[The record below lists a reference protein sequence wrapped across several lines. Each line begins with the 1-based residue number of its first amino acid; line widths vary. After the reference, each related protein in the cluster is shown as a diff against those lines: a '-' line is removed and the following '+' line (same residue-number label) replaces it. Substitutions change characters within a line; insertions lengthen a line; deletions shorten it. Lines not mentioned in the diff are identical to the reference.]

1 MNGQRNEM
9 KKRVDRLRRRVIR
22 NKLLLLML
30 VPGMI
35 YFFVFCY
42 IPMYGVLI
50 AFQDYK
56 LKLGVFGS
64 EFIGLENFKRLFTDS
79 YFFTVL
85 RNTLMI
91 SLLKLIFTFPVPIIF
106 AVLLNELKN
115 RKFKK
120 IVQTISYLP
129 NFISWVV
136 LSGIFLSLFSLNGAV
151 NSLVR
156 LFGGEAQIFFAD
168 GPTFIVLLVI
178 TEIYKGF
185 GWGAIIYLASISSI
199 DTEQYEAADIDGANR
214 FQKARYITIPGL
226 VPVITIQLV
235 LSVSNI
241 LNAGFDQ
248 IFNMYNPSVMQ
259 YADIIDTW
267 VYRIGMVDRNYS
279 LSTALGLFKSVIAVA
294 LVLLANKLAAWI
306 NQEEYTLW

>member
-1 MNGQRNEM
+1 MQRKKDL
-9 KKRVDRLRRRVIR
+9 KKRVYKNRF
-22 NKLLLLML
+22 LLLML
-30 VPGMI
+30 IPGLI

-56 LKLGVFGS
+56 LKMGILGS
-64 EFIGLENFKRLFTDS
+64 EFIGLKNFERLFTDP

-85 RNTLMI
+85 RNTVVI
-91 SLLKLIFTFPVPIIF
+91 SFLKLIFTFPAPIFF
-106 AVLLNELKN
+106 AILLNELRN
-115 RKFKK
+115 GKFKK

-151 NSLVR
+151 NYIVQ
-156 LFGGEAQIFFAD
+156 LFGGEPKIFFAD
-168 GPTFIVLLVI
+168 GPTFIVLLII

-199 DTEQYEAADIDGANR
+199 DVEQYEAADIDGANR

-248 IFNMYNPSVMQ
+248 IFNMYNPSVMA

-279 LSTALGLFKSVIAVA
+279 LSTALGLFKSVIAVI
-294 LVLLANKLAAWI
+294 LVLAANKMAALI

>member
-1 MNGQRNEM
+1 
-9 KKRVDRLRRRVIR
+9 
-22 NKLLLLML
+22 ML
-30 VPGMI
+30 VPGLI

-64 EFIGLENFKRLFTDS
+64 EFIGFKNFERLFTDP

-85 RNTLMI
+85 RNTVMI
-91 SLLKLIFTFPVPIIF
+91 SLLKLIFTFPVPILF
-106 AVLLNELKN
+106 AILLNELKN
-115 RKFKK
+115 KRFKK

-151 NSLVR
+151 NYIVQ
-156 LFGGEAQIFFAD
+156 LFGGEPKIFFAD
-168 GPTFIVLLVI
+168 GPTFIVLLII

-214 FQKARYITIPGL
+214 YQKARYITIPGL
-226 VPVITIQLV
+226 IPVITIQLV

-248 IFNMYNPSVMQ
+248 IFNMYNPSVLS

-279 LSTALGLFKSVIAVA
+279 LSTALGLFKSVIAVI
-294 LVLLANKLAAWI
+294 LVLAANKIAALI